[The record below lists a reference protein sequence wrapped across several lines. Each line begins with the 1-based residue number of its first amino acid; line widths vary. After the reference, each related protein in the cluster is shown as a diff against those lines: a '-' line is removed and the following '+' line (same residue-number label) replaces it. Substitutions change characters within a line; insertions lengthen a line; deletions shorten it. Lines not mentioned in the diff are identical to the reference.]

1 LLNALYWDSINS
13 NAIMVSERTAFFTGC
28 IVSGNNNLTI
38 ARQQVGRQ
46 HHGLVIV
53 PIGLPAGNWVC
64 AKRLIRRRLIPG
76 VVEK

>member
-1 LLNALYWDSINS
+1 
-13 NAIMVSERTAFFTGC
+13 MVSERTAFFTGC

-38 ARQQVGRQ
+38 ARQQVVRQ

-53 PIGLPAGNWVC
+53 PIGRPACRKLGMRH
-64 AKRLIRRRLIPG
+64 APYIASPGPG